1 MYILGDSKRG
11 GGVILITGKNGQL
24 AREFIRKLTEEN
36 VEFKAL
42 SHEELDI
49 GNLDNVI
56 KTVRELK
63 PTTIINCAAYNLVD
77 KAEEEYEI
85 AYKTNAI
92 GPENLAIAARETGGF
107 LIHYSTDYVFD
118 GTKENGL
125 YTEDDTPSPVNEYG
139 KTKLEG
145 EKKVKEIGGKYLI
158 FRVSWVYGKGKQ
170 NFMYK
175 LTQWAEKMPFLKVVC
190 DEFSVPTST
199 ETIVDISLKALKEEL
214 TGLYHLVNSG
224 YTSRFEWARLTFKLL
239 KKEKFIRPVTS
250 DAFKL
255 PAKRPGFS
263 PMSNERL
270 SKLLNVQIPAWED
283 ALKRFIKEGG
293 LTL

>member
-1 MYILGDSKRG
+1 M
-11 GGVILITGKNGQL
+11 ILITGKNGQL
-24 AREFIRKLTEEN
+24 AGEFIRKLTEKGTD
-36 VEFKAL
+36 FKAL
-42 SHEELDI
+42 SHKELDI
-49 GNLDNVI
+49 GNLDSVV
-56 KTVRELK
+56 KAVRELK
-63 PTTIINCAAYNLVD
+63 PEVIINCAAYNLVD

-92 GPENLAIAARETGGF
+92 GPENLAIAAKEAGSF

-118 GTKENGL
+118 GKKEDGL
-125 YTEDDTPSPVNEYG
+125 YTESDEPSPVNEYG

-145 EKKVKEIGGKYLI
+145 EKRVMEIGNDYLI

-170 NFMYK
+170 NFIYK
-175 LTQWAEKMPFLKVVC
+175 LTRWAEKMPFLKIVC

-199 ETIVDISLKALKEEL
+199 RTIVDVTLKAVEERL

-239 KKEKFIRPVTS
+239 KLDKFIRPVTS

-263 PMSNERL
+263 PMSNKKL
-270 SKLLNVQIPAWED
+270 SKTLNVEIPPWEE
-283 ALKRFIKEGG
+283 ALERFIKEGG